1 MLPLRALL
9 AIQSLLLLLAAAH
22 PGGDESAAGGGG
34 AGAWPHSVQ
43 PFWLSA
49 LNTALT
55 PAQASYL
62 GALPVVV
69 VNHKQ
74 GPRRGSNAESK
85 QLRALSQVKAANASC
100 ATFFYLNSQIDF
112 AELELHTQFVANGSW
127 WLRTDAG
134 SFVMHGSDKIF
145 DFSVAAARS
154 AWLATAQRA
163 LSQPYISGV
172 FVDKAGGFS
181 PEGVRTQRLAA
192 WTRGH
197 DQLLAAL
204 GTAAATLKKRLI
216 FNNRGIAGVAG
227 QLFERWGAKEDHD
240 GLTALQDLHLLEAA
254 TATSN
259 AGQLSLARAGG
270 VAPGSANGT
279 ASQVCAAGLAAMLLA
294 VASPRSAY
302 FACMPD
308 FNSAH
313 GWMGLDQNMIYN
325 HYLGAPQGK
334 AVVGKDG
341 LMTRSFAGAKV
352 LLNISAF
359 VQTGNP
365 TDAGLNQGCVQWSSG
380 ETTGICP

>member
-1 MLPLRALL
+1 
-9 AIQSLLLLLAAAH
+9 
-22 PGGDESAAGGGG
+22 
-34 AGAWPHSVQ
+34 VQ

-55 PAQASYL
+55 TAEASYL

-69 VNHKQ
+69 INHKQ
-74 GPRRGSNAESK
+74 GPRRGSHAETK
-85 QLRALSQVKAANASC
+85 QLSALAQVKAANASC

-112 AELELHTQFVANGSW
+112 AELDLHTQFVANGSW
-127 WLRTDAG
+127 WLRNDEG
-134 SFVMHGSDKIF
+134 SFVLHGSDKIF

-154 AWLATAQRA
+154 AWLATAQHA

-172 FVDKAGGFS
+172 FVDKAGGFA
-181 PEGVRTQRLAA
+181 PKGIRTQRLRA

-204 GTAAATLKKRLI
+204 GSAAAAVKKRLI
-216 FNNRGIAGVAG
+216 FNNHGIAGVAG

-240 GLTALQDLHLLEAA
+240 GLTAVHDLDLFE
-254 TATSN
+254 TATTASN

-279 ASQVCAAGLAAMLLA
+279 VSEVCAAGLAAMLLA
-294 VASPRSAY
+294 VASPNSAY

-313 GWMGLDQNMIYN
+313 GWMELDQNVIYQQ
-325 HYLGAPQGK
+325 YLGAPQGK
-334 AVVGKDG
+334 AVMSKNG
-341 LMTRSFAGAKV
+341 LMARTFAGAKV
-352 LLNISAF
+352 SLNISAF
-359 VQTGNP
+359 VQAQNP
-365 TDAGLNQGCVQWSSG
+365 TDAGLNRGCVQWSSG
-380 ETTGICP
+380 ETTGKCP